1 MRSSSPTPTTTITT
15 TRVTTIARLGA
26 TIDAKQI
33 ELKLEESNR
42 NVNDLDNGLQ
52 RYWNNPIRW
61 F

>member
-26 TIDAKQI
+26 AIDAKQI
-33 ELKLEESNR
+33 KLKLEESNR
-42 NVNDLDNGLQ
+42 NVNDTDNGLQ
-52 RYWNNPIRW
+52 RDWNKPIRS

>member
-26 TIDAKQI
+26 AIDAKQI
-33 ELKLEESNR
+33 KLKLEESNR
-42 NVNDLDNGLQ
+42 NVNDTDNGLQ
-52 RYWNNPIRW
+52 RDWNNPIRS